1 MRSLAVGLASI
12 GLALLACS
20 ERPGGGAAGAGGGGG
35 VETGNAVAGAG
46 GGGTRS
52 DGQGGAGVRGPDA
65 GDGAGAGG
73 GAAAADAG
81 VAAADAGTADTGD
94 GGGAGTGGGGPS
106 SCLAPW
112 CTGQFAMLFAS
123 EQLPSFYLSIPDGD
137 GDSLDDPDSWT
148 QLAACGRNDLAGNP
162 PPPQCEYQPA
172 RFHVEYDPNPLD
184 DIPQNVQSPVV
195 PIGIRLKGRASYR
208 AIDDKPAFKI
218 KFTEGQGERFA
229 GLSRLTLNNAMQDP
243 SGIRERMAY
252 LVYRN
257 AGIEAP
263 LANNARVYVQRGT
276 AAFEYYGL
284 YTNVQTLDRRF
295 VEDRFGEVAG
305 EVGNL
310 YDTKNYRY
318 FSDFDRSVFRDQAGP
333 APGAQEE
340 RFQLETNDA
349 DPDTADL
356 TAAIDAVYVEDVEAG
371 AGQFLAGATPVI
383 DVDQWLRVAAAQA
396 LLADWDGFAG
406 ARNNY
411 EAYHDLVR
419 GTFVI
424 LPWGTDQTFGIT
436 GYEYRPNW
444 HYPLDHTQSERTPAL
459 FLLRC
464 LRDAV
469 DCGASYDA
477 IVAEVTATFDEAALL
492 AEVDHAF
499 EQIEAAMYQDTRRPH
514 DDAEFVRSVQHVRH
528 FIEHRAACVD
538 QLLAQQA
545 CELLTCPLGYELG
558 CRDW

>member
-20 ERPGGGAAGAGGGGG
+20 ERSGQDAA
-35 VETGNAVAGAG
+35 
-46 GGGTRS
+46 
-52 DGQGGAGVRGPDA
+52 
-65 GDGAGAGG
+65 GAGAGG
-73 GAAAADAG
+73 SVDTGDAVAGARSAGAGNAGAGGTRETDPDAGGGAGAGGDAAAADAG
-81 VAAADAGTADTGD
+81 VDAADAGA
-94 GGGAGTGGGGPS
+94 GGGRAGAGGGGS
-106 SCLAPW
+106 SACSAPW
-112 CTGQFAMLFAS
+112 CTGQPALLFAS

-137 GDSLDDPDSWT
+137 GTSVDDPDSWT
-148 QLAACGRNDLAGNP
+148 QLQACGRNDLGADP
-162 PPPQCEYQPA
+162 PPPQCDYQPA
-172 RFHVEYDPNPLD
+172 RFHVVYDPNPLD
-184 DIPQNVQSPVV
+184 DVTENVQSPVV
-195 PIGIRLKGRASYR
+195 PIGVRLKGRASYR
-208 AIDDKPAFKI
+208 PIDDKPAFKV

-229 GLSRLTLNNAMQDP
+229 GLSRLTLNNAVQDP

-252 LVYRN
+252 LAYRN

-263 LANNARVYVQRGT
+263 LANNARVYVQRG
-276 AAFEYYGL
+276 ARAFEYYGL
-284 YTNVQTLDRRF
+284 YTHVQTLDRAF
-295 VEDRFGEVAG
+295 LEDRFGEVSG
-305 EVGNL
+305 QIGNL

-318 FSDFDRSVFRDQAGP
+318 FSDFDRSVLRDQAGP
-333 APGAQEE
+333 APGEQEQ
-340 RFQLETNDA
+340 RFQLETNESVA
-349 DPDTADL
+349 DTSDL
-356 TAAIDAVYVEDVEAG
+356 TAAIDAVYVEDIEAG
-371 AGQFLAGATPVI
+371 AGQLLAGAEPVI

-411 EAYHDLVR
+411 EAYHDRVR
-419 GTFVI
+419 DRFVI

-444 HYPLDHTQSERTPAL
+444 HYPLDHTQSARTPAL

-469 DCGASYDA
+469 DCGARYDA
-477 IVAEVTATFDEAALL
+477 IVAEVTSTFDVAALL

-499 EQIEAAMYQDTRRPH
+499 QQIEAAMHEDTRRPYD
-514 DDAEFVRSVQHVRH
+514 DDAFLRSVQHVKH

-538 QLLAQQA
+538 RLRAQQA
-545 CELLTCPLGYELG
+545 CELLACPAGHELD